1 MIVHPNGLNGFFCRQ
16 VNDGAE
22 PGSQFSGGHCGFCSA
37 VNESTAVYV
46 HRRHENRKVHL
57 VTNVTLIC
65 IIEALC
71 ADGGLKKRTLV
82 LWFGK

>member
-1 MIVHPNGLNGFFCRQ
+1 MVSSPARLTTGQ
-16 VNDGAE
+16 SQGA
-22 PGSQFSGGHCGFCSA
+22 SFQGGHCGICSA
-37 VNESTAVYV
+37 GNESTAVYV
-46 HRRHENRKVHL
+46 DGRHENRKVHL

-71 ADGGLKKRTLV
+71 ADGGLKDRTLV